1 MCPTRAKP
9 IPSERPNI
17 IKDYDGNSPTYFQRN
32 IHIST
37 SGPHIILPG
46 IPVPSPRVS
55 PVQPSRMDTR
65 GPSSNLIS
73 SCSKNPFPKFALA
86 AHFLQVRKDN
96 AVTHQISGVYQEYRH
111 LFKVPDRKIWELSF
125 ANELGKLAQCIRTVK

>member
-1 MCPTRAKP
+1 MFP
-9 IPSERPNI
+9 
-17 IKDYDGNSPTYFQRN
+17 
-32 IHIST
+32 

-125 ANELGKLAQCIRTVK
+125 ANELGKLAQCIRTVKGTNTVIFIPKTQVSKDKKSTYGKIVCKLKLEKE